1 MAETQHLTRV
11 VLDEKSVLRRK
22 PEVEQERAIAIQDL
36 LDENYFLPLCKG
48 AREPFGLILS
58 LDGDRLVF
66 DIRDDDDTPLLTVP
80 LPLLSFRRLIKD
92 YFIICESYFAAIKTA
107 SPAKIEAIDMGRRGL
122 HNEGATLLQDLLSE
136 SVEVDLNTAR
146 RLFTLVCVLH
156 LRG

>member
-36 LDENYFLPLCKG
+36 LDENYFLPLCPN

-58 LDGDRLVF
+58 LDGDRLLF
-66 DIRDDDDTPLLTVP
+66 DIRDDEDRPLLTVP